1 MTDNYLEE
9 TCGRIPLETLPPF
22 TTTTTTTTLRP

>member
-9 TCGRIPLETLPPF
+9 TCGRIPLEILPPF
-22 TTTTTTTTLRP
+22 TTTTTTTLRP